1 MQECLSPVPSW
12 RRTPQGAR
20 PVTKFRLPGTGSKIV
35 NAATQEQRH
44 VGTSRPT
51 TELQSLKPPTHTQ
64 QTLSL
69 RGEKAMMTFHIVLDI
84 GYNTQQL
91 EHTDTGRHVRTTH
104 WRRGDT
110 HRANTGWAPTHLRT
124 RPPPHACGPDTGTH
138 HTLSMSIQP
147 LAACNTTQC
156 GAAL

>member
-1 MQECLSPVPSW
+1 
-12 RRTPQGAR
+12 
-20 PVTKFRLPGTGSKIV
+20 
-35 NAATQEQRH
+35 
-44 VGTSRPT
+44 
-51 TELQSLKPPTHTQ
+51 
-64 QTLSL
+64 
-69 RGEKAMMTFHIVLDI
+69 MMTFHIVLDI

-147 LAACNTTQC
+147 LAACNTTQR